1 MEKLKIETIPTKP
14 IDENCTVIKNEDT
27 KEAIVIDPGS
37 DIQTILETIGDFK
50 VVAILATHGHYDH
63 IGQVATLKERYN
75 APFYMHKEDEFLL
88 NDELFPG
95 FSIYLNA
102 KKPPK
107 PDVYIKDGDKLSIA
121 NVDIEIIHT
130 PGHTPGGCCFYL
142 PSQNTLIVG
151 DTLFKGGVGRTDLPG
166 GSWEELSKSLK
177 KIFSTFPKDT
187 HVICGHYQDTSLEH
201 ELKFNPFLRGLW

>member
-37 DIQTILETIGDFK
+37 DVQTILETIGDFK
-50 VVAILATHGHYDH
+50 VIAILATHGHYDH

-95 FSIYLNA
+95 FS
-102 KKPPK
+102 
-107 PDVYIKDGDKLSIA
+107 SI
-121 NVDIEIIHT
+121 
-130 PGHTPGGCCFYL
+130 
-142 PSQNTLIVG
+142 
-151 DTLFKGGVGRTDLPG
+151 
-166 GSWEELSKSLK
+166 
-177 KIFSTFPKDT
+177 
-187 HVICGHYQDTSLEH
+187 
-201 ELKFNPFLRGLW
+201 